1 MRTALE
7 LLTTRGSGEVLS
19 FLGASENVVFVTAI
33 LLMLLIGLVQLIGL
47 GDLTGDHA
55 DVHADGDLLSWLGVG
70 QLPLLMLLVVFL
82 TIFGVAGLILQQ
94 AVTDGFGAPLDAWI
108 AVPVVA
114 VASLPLTGV
123 AARGLARILPR
134 DHTTAVPLEVLIGTT
149 AQVITGRAT
158 LGSPARAR
166 AEDHHG
172 QAHYVMVEPDR
183 SGQVFEEG
191 EQVLLVRREGELFR
205 AISRGDFHLPRL
217 ES

>member
-1 MRTALE
+1 M
-7 LLTTRGSGEVLS
+7 
-19 FLGASENVVFVTAI
+19 FVTAI
-33 LLMLLIGLVQLIGL
+33 VLMLLIGVVQLIGL
-47 GDLTGDHA
+47 GDHAGGHFDAHLHA
-55 DVHADGDLLSWLGVG
+55 DADFNLLSWLGIG
-70 QLPLLMLLVVFL
+70 RLPLLMLIVLFL
-82 TIFGVAGLILQQ
+82 TVFGVGGLMVQQ
-94 AVTDGFGAPLDAWI
+94 AMVDWTGAPLEAWI
-108 AVPVVA
+108 AVPA
-114 VASLPLTGV
+114 VALAALPVTGF

-134 DHTTAVPLEVLIGTT
+134 DHTTAVPLEALIGRS
-149 AQVITGRAT
+149 AQVVTGRAT

-183 SGQVFEEG
+183 GGQTFEEG

>member
-1 MRTALE
+1 M
-7 LLTTRGSGEVLS
+7 LS
-19 FLGASENVVFVTAI
+19 FIGASENFAFVTAI
-33 LLMLLIGLVQLIGL
+33 LLMLLIGAVQLVGL
-47 GDLTGDHA
+47 GGLAGDLDA
-55 DVHADGDLLSWLGVG
+55 DLHPDADFYLLSWLGVG
-70 QLPLLMLLVVFL
+70 RLPLLMLIVVFL
-82 TIFGVAGLILQQ
+82 AIFGVAGLILQQ
-94 AVTDGFGAPLDAWI
+94 AMLDSTGAPLDAWI
-108 AVPVVA
+108 AVPAVA
-114 VASLPLTGV
+114 VGALPLTGL

-134 DHTTAVPLEVLIGTT
+134 DHSTAVPLEALIGRS
-149 AQVITGRAT
+149 AQILVGRST